1 MEVSVSFTDGSEI
14 KDPEVF
20 DEDRTE
26 IGRAFIAK
34 DRVLITGDLCVRYEK
49 YPWIEK
55 FEVDGAKAAP
65 AKRTGIGTKDARGFV
80 KSLSTIYSRAYDEY
94 YEFGGKADSA
104 ADFDAEGYFIHA
116 AEYFLG
122 ISRDAGAAK
131 LYRRFCGF
139 VENMWREGNEQIY
152 HVTMDQVLP
161 LIRNDAGAWQIFKD
175 NITQEFSDYISGEI
189 IKEKNNG

>member
-55 FEVDGAKAAP
+55 LEVDGAKAAP

-122 ISRDAGAAK
+122 ISRDACIGWRLSFCDSSCQTGTTRKTAASAVITRKRIENSCFFLIDMNRK
-131 LYRRFCGF
+131 LFTG
-139 VENMWREGNEQIY
+139 EPQKQPDE
-152 HVTMDQVLP
+152 
-161 LIRNDAGAWQIFKD
+161 DACSAD
-175 NITQEFSDYISGEI
+175 N
-189 IKEKNNG
+189 NNC